1 MVFYSTSIYL
11 LAWQDLTVHASV
23 QPSHLGEA
31 YVLRWCRDLIA
42 LKLRVCV
49 GATSSDLALP
59 LAIPLPEPGSSAR
72 ESAFVIVIKIMKVLF
87 AQGSQTLEGWF
98 APVDTQWMAFQGC
111 KFALYL

>member
-1 MVFYSTSIYL
+1 MSTAVL
-11 LAWQDLTVHASV
+11 LGRSL
-23 QPSHLGEA
+23 

-111 KFALYL
+111 KFALSL